1 MEKRGIAD
9 MDDDK
14 LKHIKMFL
22 YDEIKKYEAIKEP
35 LTGAELGRLELAKEM
50 YERIT

>member
-1 MEKRGIAD
+1 MEE
-9 MDDDK
+9 DK

-35 LTGAELGRLELAKEM
+35 LTGAELGKLELAKEL
-50 YERIT
+50 YGRIA

>member
-1 MEKRGIAD
+1 ME
-9 MDDDK
+9 DDE

-35 LTGAELGRLELAKEM
+35 LTGAELGRLELAKEL
-50 YERIT
+50 YGRLT